1 MRIAYVCADPGV
13 PVFGRKGASIHV
25 QEILRAFVRQ
35 GAAVELFAACLGGLP
50 GPDLR
55 AVRVRELAIPDT
67 GDAAVREQ
75 ARLAANNVFRLALA
89 GAGPFD
95 MVYERYALW
104 SSAGMAYAREERVPG
119 VLEVNAPLIDE
130 QADYRVLIDRIGAK
144 AVEMTVFSSASVVV
158 AVSQE
163 VAAYVRRV
171 AGARERVHV
180 LPNGVDPDRFHPAV
194 PPSRPA
200 VAFTVGFVG
209 GHRPWHDL
217 PTLVEAVARLCEDRG
232 GDTRLL
238 IVGEGPKLEHLARIA
253 AARGLSEVMECTG
266 GVPPEAV
273 PGLLTSMDVAVAP
286 YPDLPHFYF
295 SPLKVFEYMAAGRA
309 VVASGIGQLCEV
321 IRDGE
326 NGVLYPPGDAGA
338 LAHTLRQLKHD
349 AVLRRRLGGAAR
361 STVIRSHTWAVRGAR
376 ILQLAGLAPAPP
388 SAAAGVMPS

>member
-144 AVEMTVFSSASVVV
+144 AVESRRRSPRMCDAWPAPASASTSCPTESIRT
-158 AVSQE
+158 ASIPPFH
-163 VAAYVRRV
+163 RRV
-171 AGARERVHV
+171 R
-180 LPNGVDPDRFHPAV
+180 LQ
-194 PPSRPA
+194 PSRSVSSGATDPGMTCLLSLRPSPGC
-200 VAFTVGFVG
+200 VKTEVG
-209 GHRPWHDL
+209 
-217 PTLVEAVARLCEDRG
+217 
-232 GDTRLL
+232 TR
-238 IVGEGPKLEHLARIA
+238 A
-253 AARGLSEVMECTG
+253 C
-266 GVPPEAV
+266 
-273 PGLLTSMDVAVAP
+273 
-286 YPDLPHFYF
+286 
-295 SPLKVFEYMAAGRA
+295 
-309 VVASGIGQLCEV
+309 
-321 IRDGE
+321 
-326 NGVLYPPGDAGA
+326 
-338 LAHTLRQLKHD
+338 
-349 AVLRRRLGGAAR
+349 
-361 STVIRSHTWAVRGAR
+361 
-376 ILQLAGLAPAPP
+376 
-388 SAAAGVMPS
+388 

>member
-13 PVFGRKGASIHV
+13 PVFGHKGASIHV
-25 QEILRAFVRQ
+25 QEIVRAFVRQ
-35 GAAVELFAACLGGLP
+35 GAAVELFAARLGGLP

-75 ARLAANNVFRLALA
+75 ARLAANDVFRLALA

-104 SSAGMAYAREERVPG
+104 SSAGMAYARDERVPG

-130 QADYRVLIDRIGAK
+130 QADYRVLIDRAGAE

-158 AVSQE
+158 VVSQE

-171 AGARERVHV
+171 AGAREGIHV

-200 VAFTVGFVG
+200 AAFTVGFVG
-209 GHRPWHDL
+209 GLRPWHDL
-217 PTLVEAVARLCEDRG
+217 STLVDAVAGLCESSA
-232 GDTRLL
+232 GDMRLL
-238 IVGEGPKLEHLARIA
+238 IVGEGPELERLDRLA
-253 AARGLSEVMECTG
+253 AARGLREVTTFTG

-273 PGLLTSMDVAVAP
+273 PGLLTSMHVAAAP

-295 SPLKVFEYMAAGRA
+295 SPLKVFEYMAAGRPVA
-309 VVASGIGQLCEV
+309 ASGIGQLCEV

-326 NGVLYPPGDAGA
+326 NGMLYPPGDAGA
-338 LAHTLRQLKHD
+338 LAQKLRQLKHD
-349 AVLRRRLGGAAR
+349 AVLRRRLGDAAR
-361 STVIRSHTWAVRGAR
+361 ATVVRSHTWAAVGAR
-376 ILQLAGLAPAPP
+376 ILHLTGLAPAPP